1 MIILSSVHSS
11 EIRFLQSMVISVS
24 KYHYQLFDNLDSN
37 LKCTPI
43 LGFTKRP

>member
-24 KYHYQLFDNLDSN
+24 KYQLFDNLDSN